1 MSGTTRTEPPP
12 RAARPGA
19 VVGVAI
25 GLLFLVV
32 TVAQLGFGAFGAVAH
47 EDDLGET
54 LEAVMPAPRPFGLA
68 RSGGATLASG
78 DRVLRLRPDVEGEEG
93 ADDDGRTALE
103 EVVLSLPKSSAEAR
117 SAFEGRAADPMETA
131 RKLEE
136 WEREPTDDVVE
147 TARGDLEWNS
157 WRAPFVRKRALH
169 ADGTWSE
176 ATAVNLTTSERALV
190 LTIVWRAETE
200 PSEEELL
207 RVLAGVALAA
217 DEPEPASSPA
227 SLGASE

>member
-1 MSGTTRTEPPP
+1 MSGTTRTEPPS

-78 DRVLRLRPDVEGEEG
+78 DRVLRLRPHSEGPDSTEH
-93 ADDDGRTALE
+93 TALE